1 MSVPCVPSVPPSIS
15 LKTIKEID
23 RNAPRNAPERKAW
36 FVAEVVSKEEPRAL
50 SQLEDAGLEAYCP
63 VETHLTRHSR
73 KQARKRYEVPLLP
86 GYVFVRLP
94 VTDLGVPT
102 LDRDALREASPMVK
116 GLVVVAGKVRSISD
130 RWIDALQAAQAKGAF
145 DYLPRGRPNYAKG
158 DEVRIVTGAMA
169 GRIAQFIANKSGR
182 FKLLLEPID
191 MLGQPIANGRPLR
204 VKVDPDAVEPANP
217 APVDPSENLW
227 PPAPDITP

>member
-1 MSVPCVPSVPPSIS
+1 M
-15 LKTIKEID
+15 
-23 RNAPRNAPERKAW
+23 
-36 FVAEVVSKEEPRAL
+36 VSKEEPRAL
-50 SQLEDAGLEAYCP
+50 AQLGDAGVEAYCP

-73 KQARKRYEVPLLP
+73 KQARKRYSVPLLP

-94 VTDLGVPT
+94 VTELGLPK
-102 LDRDALREASPMVK
+102 LDRDALRKASPMVK

-130 RWIDALQAAQAKGAF
+130 LWIAALKAAEDKGAF

-169 GRIAQFIANKSGR
+169 GRIAQIVANKSGR
-182 FKLLLEPID
+182 LKLLLEPVD
-191 MLGQPIANGRPLR
+191 TRGQPIVNAQPLR
-204 VKVDPDAVEPANP
+204 VKVEPDAVEPANP
-217 APVDPSENLW
+217 QPVTPSENLW